1 MINPKTIKQQIQEL
15 REDIKHKPDLIDVVD
30 NIDGT
35 FSLKLYKDGELKVV
49 KIKLPTGK
57 DGIDG
62 IDGRDG
68 RDGKDG
74 ADGKLIER
82 IVEKIVKPEVI
93 HGRDG
98 SQGIAGKDG
107 KQGKD
112 GKDGKDGSRWYSGV
126 TNPNNKMGKQYDYYL
141 HLTFGDVYE
150 KSKTTWLKKGNIKG
164 PAGGG
169 GGFFSRGGI
178 DSLQAGTNITIDNT
192 NPQSPIISAIGGG
205 GGGGGTVDSVVAG
218 NNIDVDVT
226 DPANPIVSVETLSL
240 ADITDITATA
250 TEVNYV
256 DGVTSSVQ
264 TQIDGKINKAFAI
277 AMAVAL

>member
-1 MINPKTIKQQIQEL
+1 MLNPKTTKQQIEEL
-15 REDIKHKPDLIDVVD
+15 QTQLDKAPKLVKAVD
-30 NIDGT
+30 NNDGS
-35 FSLKLYKDGELKVV
+35 FSLWLEKDAKRFETKIHIPKAKDGR
-49 KIKLPTGK
+49 
-57 DGIDG
+57 DGVDG
-62 IDGRDG
+62 SDG

-98 SQGIAGKDG
+98 SPGIAGKDG
-107 KQGKD
+107 KPGKP
-112 GKDGKDGSRWYSGV
+112 GKDGKDGSRWYSGI
-126 TNPNNKMGKQYDYYL
+126 TTPNNKMGKQYDYYL

-164 PAGGG
+164 PAGSG

-178 DSLQAGTNITIDNT
+178 DSIQAGTNVTIDNT
-192 NPQSPIISAIGGG
+192 NPQSPIINAAGG
-205 GGGGGTVDSVVAG
+205 GGGGGTVDAIVAG
-218 NNIDVDVT
+218 NNIDVDAT
-226 DPANPIVSVETLSL
+226 DPANPIIAVETLTLS
-240 ADITDITATA
+240 DVSDVTATA
-250 TEVNYV
+250 TEVNYI

-277 AMAVAL
+277 AMSVAL